1 MIHAGL
7 ASWVGNLCV
16 NDLVVRRAP
25 CGIECSALAVFKF
38 LIGAEQ
44 GTLHFN
50 LDCGPQLRQ

>member
-7 ASWVGNLCV
+7 ASWVDNLCV

-38 LIGAEQ
+38 LIVAGQ